1 MKPLRIF
8 TSVLLAG
15 VCAALASTVHAAPK
29 VKAKAPPQGKP
40 YLIHAGWVGPS
51 LEFLKE
57 HVEEVEA
64 QAPFDGYLFGMDVTC
79 PMYNQKI
86 EINEQVKNKIK
97 LYKQIKFKRAT
108 HNFLS
113 IMIDQ
118 AKPDWFDDKYWK
130 TVAENFAVVA
140 KVVAMTDM
148 EGVAWDT
155 ECYGVYPVNSYWTSA
170 YFIKEEEKKA
180 KKSVVRRPANRKG
193 AKAENG
199 VHTPEEYRAIA
210 RERGRQLGAAMY
222 KECPNLK
229 LWVYYLWSY
238 KSDLM
243 GAFCNGLLETMPD
256 TARLI
261 DGDEWRGYCM
271 ADENGY
277 KPMAEDNR
285 KGYGQLDSKLVQKH
299 RKVGGVAPAFYL
311 DFYADPKSTLYEWQP
326 RKNYEGN
333 PARLLK
339 RQLREAKRN
348 ATGGHIWIY
357 GEKGQFWDWT
367 KFKKGKATMANRF
380 PMWEEKIPGIRKA
393 IFGNEYQDPDVD
405 HKGRVLPDMSYYI
418 SDTMS
423 ISADPCVPEEVK
435 S

>member
-1 MKPLRIF
+1 MKPIK
-8 TSVLLAG
+8 SVGVPLLIGAFLAFAG
-15 VCAALASTVHAAPK
+15 EACAAL
-29 VKAKAPPQGKP
+29 KAKAKDAPPGKP

-51 LEFLKE
+51 LEFLKD
-57 HVEEVEA
+57 HIEEVEA
-64 QAPFDGYLFGMDVTC
+64 QVPFDGFLFGMDVTC

-86 EINEQVKNKIK
+86 EITEQLKSKIK
-97 LYKQIKFKRAT
+97 LYKSIKFKRAT
-108 HNFLS
+108 HNFLC

-130 TVAENFAVVA
+130 TVAANFALVA
-140 KVVAMTDM
+140 KVVAVTDM

-180 KKSVVRRPANRKG
+180 AALSGETADDAKNKAKKPKKPVVRRPVNRKG
-193 AKAENG
+193 AKSEDG

-243 GAFCNGLLETMPD
+243 GAFCNGLLETMPE

-285 KGYGQLDSKLVQKH
+285 KGYGQLDPRLAQKH

-311 DFYADPKSTLYEWQP
+311 DFYADPKSTLFEWQP

-333 PARLLK
+333 PAKLLK

-367 KFKKGKATMANRF
+367 KFKKGKATMANKF
-380 PMWEEKIPGIRKA
+380 PMWEEKIPGICKA
-393 IFGNEYQDPDVD
+393 IFGDEYHAP
-405 HKGRVLPDMSYYI
+405 
-418 SDTMS
+418 
-423 ISADPCVPEEVK
+423 
-435 S
+435 